1 MTPEKAE
8 TLRKSGAGKERK
20 PVYMNHEQERIQQI
34 LHRYDEILASMAD
47 PSIVSDGARYLKLT
61 KELSD
66 LEPVVQ
72 RIHDKER
79 VTKELQEARELHTA
93 EQDEE
98 MRQMAAEEVASL
110 EAELDSINYDL
121 EELLAVKDPKDERS
135 VIMEIRA
142 GAGGEEA
149 ALFVGDLYKMYSAF
163 ALSKGWRT
171 EYIDSNDTEL
181 GGYQKLVFSI
191 EGRGAYSCFKYES
204 GVHRVQ
210 RVPVTESGG
219 RVHTSTA
226 TVAVLP
232 EVDEVEVNINPNDL
246 KIDTFRASGAGGQH
260 INRTDSAIRITHLP
274 TGLVV
279 TCQDERSQHKNRAK
293 AMAVLQSRLLE
304 MEEQKQSG
312 AIAAERRSQVGTGDR
327 SEKIRTYNYHQGR
340 VTDHRIGLTLYRLE
354 EILGGDLEEIVR
366 QLTLADRANQLGN
379 ASSDETEDMQ

>member
-1 MTPEKAE
+1 
-8 TLRKSGAGKERK
+8 
-20 PVYMNHEQERIQQI
+20 MNHEQERMQQVTN
-34 LHRYDEILASMAD
+34 RYDEVLAAMAD
-47 PSIVSDGARYLKLT
+47 PAVVSDQARYLKMT
-61 KELSD
+61 RELAD
-66 LEPVVQ
+66 LEPIVHA
-72 RIHDKER
+72 IHEKER
-79 VTKELQEARELHTA
+79 VVKELADARELHTA
-93 EQDEE
+93 AEDEE
-98 MRQMAAEEVASL
+98 MRQMAAEEVSAL
-110 EAELDSINYDL
+110 EAELAGIEEQL
-121 EELLAVKDPKDERS
+121 EDLLAVKDPKDDRS

-149 ALFVGDLYKMYSAF
+149 ALFVADLFKMYSAY
-163 ALSKGWRT
+163 AATKGWKI
-171 EYIDSNDTEL
+171 EYIESNDTEL

-210 RVPVTESGG
+210 RVPATESGG
-219 RVHTSTA
+219 RVHTSTV

-366 QLTLADRANQLGN
+366 QLTLAERANKLGGGTSG
-379 ASSDETEDMQ
+379 ADDEDE

>member
-1 MTPEKAE
+1 MSK
-8 TLRKSGAGKERK
+8 
-20 PVYMNHEQERIQQI
+20 EQERMQQI
-34 LHRYDEILASMAD
+34 LSRYDEIVASMAD
-47 PSIVSDGARYLKLT
+47 PSVVCDGSRYLKLT
-61 KELSD
+61 KELSE
-66 LEPVVQ
+66 LEPVVT
-72 RIHDKER
+72 RIHDKTR
-79 VTKELQEARELHTA
+79 VSQELAEARELHTA

-110 EAELDSINYDL
+110 EAELARIDAEL
-121 EELLAVKDPKDERS
+121 EDLLAVKDPKDNRS

-149 ALFVGDLYKMYSAF
+149 ALFVADLYKMYGAF
-163 ALSKGWRT
+163 AMSKGWRT

-181 GGYQKLVFSI
+181 GGYQKLIFSI
-191 EGRGAYSCFKYES
+191 EGHGAYSCFKYES

-246 KIDTFRASGAGGQH
+246 KIDTYRASGAGGQH
-260 INRTDSAIRITHLP
+260 VNRTDSAIRITHLP

-304 MEEQKQSG
+304 MEESKQTG

-354 EILGGDLEEIVR
+354 EILNGDLEEIVR
-366 QLTLADRANQLGN
+366 QLTLADRANKLGN
-379 ASSDETEDMQ
+379 ASDTEDDED

>member
-1 MTPEKAE
+1 
-8 TLRKSGAGKERK
+8 
-20 PVYMNHEQERIQQI
+20 MNNEQERINQI

-47 PSIVSDGARYLKLT
+47 PAIVSDGARYLKLT

-66 LEPVVQ
+66 LEPVVT

-79 VTKELQEARELHTA
+79 LLEELEDAKELHTIS
-93 EQDEE
+93 EDED
-98 MRQMAAEEVASL
+98 MRLMTAEEIVSL
-110 EAELDSINYDL
+110 TQELEDVEAELED
-121 EELLAVKDPKDERS
+121 LLAVKDPKDERS

-149 ALFVGDLYKMYSAF
+149 ALFVADLYKMYTAY
-163 ALSKGWRT
+163 ALSKGWKT

-210 RVPVTESGG
+210 RVPVTESGA
-219 RVHTSTA
+219 RVHTSTV

-304 MEEQKQSG
+304 MEEQKQNG
-312 AIAAERRSQVGTGDR
+312 AIAAERRSQVGSGDR

-354 EILGGDLEEIVR
+354 EILGGDLDEIVR
-366 QLTLADRANQLGN
+366 QLTLADRANKLDAPSGTD
-379 ASSDETEDMQ
+379 DE

>member
-1 MTPEKAE
+1 MSK
-8 TLRKSGAGKERK
+8 
-20 PVYMNHEQERIQQI
+20 EQERMQQI
-34 LHRYDEILASMAD
+34 LSRYDEIVASMAD
-47 PSIVSDGARYLKLT
+47 PSVVCDGSRYLKLT
-61 KELSD
+61 KELSE
-66 LEPVVQ
+66 LEPVVT
-72 RIHDKER
+72 RIHDKTR
-79 VTKELQEARELHTA
+79 VSQELAEARELHTA

-110 EAELDSINYDL
+110 EAELARIDADL
-121 EELLAVKDPKDERS
+121 EDLLAVKDPKDNRS

-149 ALFVGDLYKMYSAF
+149 ALFVADLYKMYGAF
-163 ALSKGWRT
+163 AMSKGWRT

-181 GGYQKLVFSI
+181 GGYQKLIFSI
-191 EGRGAYSCFKYES
+191 EGHGAYSCFKYES

-246 KIDTFRASGAGGQH
+246 KIDTYRASGAGGQH
-260 INRTDSAIRITHLP
+260 VNRTDSAIRITHLP

-304 MEEQKQSG
+304 MEESKQTG

-354 EILGGDLEEIVR
+354 EILNGDLEEIVR
-366 QLTLADRANQLGN
+366 QLTLADRANKLGH
-379 ASSDETEDMQ
+379 AVDAEDDED

>member
-1 MTPEKAE
+1 
-8 TLRKSGAGKERK
+8 
-20 PVYMNHEQERIQQI
+20 MNNEQERINQI

-47 PSIVSDGARYLKLT
+47 PAIVSDGARYLKLT

-66 LEPVVQ
+66 LEPVVT

-79 VTKELQEARELHTA
+79 LLEELEDAKELHTIS
-93 EQDEE
+93 EDED
-98 MRQMAAEEVASL
+98 MRLMTAEEIVSL
-110 EAELDSINYDL
+110 TQELEDVEAELED
-121 EELLAVKDPKDERS
+121 LLAVKDPKDERS

-149 ALFVGDLYKMYSAF
+149 ARFVADLYKMYTAY
-163 ALSKGWRT
+163 ALSKGWTT

-210 RVPVTESGG
+210 RVPVTESGA
-219 RVHTSTA
+219 RVHTSTV

-246 KIDTFRASGAGGQH
+246 KIDTFRASGAGDQH

-304 MEEQKQSG
+304 MEEQKQNG
-312 AIAAERRSQVGTGDR
+312 AIAAERRSQVGSGDR

-354 EILGGDLEEIVR
+354 EILGGDLDEIVR
-366 QLTLADRANQLGN
+366 QLTLADRANKLDAPSGTD
-379 ASSDETEDMQ
+379 DE

>member
-1 MTPEKAE
+1 
-8 TLRKSGAGKERK
+8 
-20 PVYMNHEQERIQQI
+20 MNNEMERIEKV
-34 LHRYDEILASMAD
+34 LNRYDEVLSSMAD
-47 PSIVSDGARYLKLT
+47 PSVVSDGARYLKLT
-61 KELSD
+61 RELAD
-66 LEPVVQ
+66 LEPIVQ
-72 RIHDKER
+72 AIREKER
-79 VTKELQEARELHTA
+79 ITRELADARELHTA
-93 EQDEE
+93 ETDEE
-98 MRQMAAEEVASL
+98 MRKMAAEEVVSL
-110 EAELDSINYDL
+110 EEELAAL
-121 EELLAVKDPKDERS
+121 EEKLEDLLAVKDPKDERS

-149 ALFVGDLYKMYSAF
+149 ALFVADLYKMYTGYAV
-163 ALSKGWRT
+163 SKGWKI

-191 EGRGAYSCFKYES
+191 EGKGAYSCFKYES

-219 RVHTSTA
+219 RVHTSTV

-246 KIDTFRASGAGGQH
+246 KIDTYRASGAGGQH

-366 QLTLADRANQLGN
+366 QLTLADRANKLGSGS
-379 ASSDETEDMQ
+379 ADEDDE

>member
-1 MTPEKAE
+1 M
-8 TLRKSGAGKERK
+8 SNER
-20 PVYMNHEQERIQQI
+20 ERIEQI
-34 LHRYDEILASMAD
+34 LHRYDEIIASMAD
-47 PSIVSDGARYLKLT
+47 PAIVSDGSRYLKLT

-66 LEPVVQ
+66 IEPVVT
-72 RIHDKER
+72 RIRDKDR
-79 VTKELQEARELHTA
+79 VEKELTEARELHTA
-93 EQDEE
+93 ADDEE
-98 MRQMAAEEVASL
+98 MRQMAADEVASL
-110 EAELDSINYDL
+110 EQELETINLDL
-121 EELLAVKDPKDERS
+121 EDLLAVKDPKDERS

-149 ALFVGDLYKMYSAF
+149 ALFVSDLYKMYSAY
-163 ALSKGWRT
+163 AIAKGWKI

-191 EGRGAYSCFKYES
+191 EGKGAYSCFKYES

-219 RVHTSTA
+219 RVHTSTV

-293 AMAVLQSRLLE
+293 AMAVLQSRLFE
-304 MEEQKQSG
+304 MEEQKQTG

-366 QLTLADRANQLGN
+366 QLTLADRANKLGN
-379 ASSDETEDMQ
+379 GTDAEDE

>member
-1 MTPEKAE
+1 MNN
-8 TLRKSGAGKERK
+8 ER
-20 PVYMNHEQERIQQI
+20 ERIEQI
-34 LHRYDEILASMAD
+34 LHRYDEIIASMAD
-47 PSIVSDGARYLKLT
+47 PAIVSDGARYLKLT

-66 LEPVVQ
+66 IEPVVA
-72 RIHDKER
+72 RILDKDR
-79 VTKELQEARELHTA
+79 VTQELSDARELHTQA
-93 EQDEE
+93 DDEE
-98 MRQMAAEEVASL
+98 MRQMASEEVDSL
-110 EAELDSINYDL
+110 EAELAKINEDL
-121 EELLAVKDPKDERS
+121 EELLAVKDPKDDRS
-135 VIMEIRA
+135 VIMEIRS

-149 ALFVGDLYKMYSAF
+149 ALFVADLYKMYSNF
-163 ALSKGWRT
+163 AVSKGWKI

-219 RVHTSTA
+219 RVHTSTV

-232 EVDEVEVNINPNDL
+232 EVDEVEININPNDL
-246 KIDTFRASGAGGQH
+246 KIDTYRASGAGGQH

-279 TCQDERSQHKNRAK
+279 TCQDERSQHKNKAK

-304 MEEQKQSG
+304 MEEQKQTG

-366 QLTLADRANQLGN
+366 QLTLADRANKLGT
-379 ASSDETEDMQ
+379 ASDVEDDE

>member
-1 MTPEKAE
+1 MICDEV
-8 TLRKSGAGKERK
+8 RKVGHEEERMK
-20 PVYMNHEQERIQQI
+20 QVLN
-34 LHRYDEILASMAD
+34 RYDEVLSSMAD
-47 PSIVSDGARYLKLT
+47 PSVVSDSARYLKLT
-61 KELSD
+61 KELAD
-66 LEPVVQ
+66 LEPIVSKIHEKEKVV
-72 RIHDKER
+72 
-79 VTKELQEARELHTA
+79 KELRDARELHTA
-93 EQDEE
+93 EEDEE

-110 EAELDSINYDL
+110 EAELGAIDADL

-149 ALFVGDLYKMYSAF
+149 ALFVADLYKMYSAY
-163 ALSKGWRT
+163 AISKGWKV
-171 EYIDSNDTEL
+171 EYIESNDTEL

-219 RVHTSTA
+219 RVHTSTV

-232 EVDEVEVNINPNDL
+232 EVDDVEININPNDL

-304 MEEQKQSG
+304 MEEQKQTG

-354 EILGGDLEEIVR
+354 EILAGDLEEIIR
-366 QLTLADRANQLGN
+366 QLTLADRANKTRWRR
-379 ASSDETEDMQ
+379 SW

>member
-1 MTPEKAE
+1 MNN
-8 TLRKSGAGKERK
+8 ER
-20 PVYMNHEQERIQQI
+20 ERIEQI
-34 LHRYDEILASMAD
+34 LHRYDEIIASMGD
-47 PSIVSDGARYLKLT
+47 PAIISDGARYLKLT

-66 LEPVVQ
+66 IEPVVT
-72 RIHDKER
+72 RIRDKDR
-79 VTKELQEARELHTA
+79 VVKELADARELHTA
-93 EQDEE
+93 ADDED
-98 MRQMAAEEVASL
+98 MRQMAAEEVSSL
-110 EAELDSINYDL
+110 EAELQTINDDL
-121 EELLAVKDPKDERS
+121 EDLLAVKDPKDERS

-149 ALFVGDLYKMYSAF
+149 ALFVADLYKMYSAY
-163 ALSKGWRT
+163 AVSKGWKT
-171 EYIDSNDTEL
+171 EYIESNDTEL

-191 EGRGAYSCFKYES
+191 EGKGAYSCFKYES

-219 RVHTSTA
+219 RVHTSTV

-293 AMAVLQSRLLE
+293 AMAVLQSRLLQ
-304 MEEQKQSG
+304 MEEEKQNG

-366 QLTLADRANQLGN
+366 QLTLADRAHKLGSG
-379 ASSDETEDMQ
+379 SSDEGEE